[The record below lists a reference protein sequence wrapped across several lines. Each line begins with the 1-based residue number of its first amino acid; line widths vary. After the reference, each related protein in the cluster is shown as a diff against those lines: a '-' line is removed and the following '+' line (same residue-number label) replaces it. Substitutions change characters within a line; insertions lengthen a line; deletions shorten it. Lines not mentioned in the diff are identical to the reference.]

1 MKLASIHIY
10 PLKSARPVDL
20 VASEVMPR
28 GLPGD
33 RRWMLVD
40 EAGRFITARQ
50 VPRLAMVE
58 ALLEG
63 DVLRLRAP
71 GMTELA
77 IPVQPASPD
86 HLMVTVWK
94 DSVNAVVPS
103 EAANA
108 WFSEWLDKPVRLVQ
122 MTDDIHRHVDPDYG
136 RPGDEVSFAD
146 GFPLLLITTASL
158 EDLNR
163 RLAQPVP
170 MQRFRPNLVIDG
182 AEPYAED
189 TWPRLRIGEVEFE
202 GVKNCS
208 RCVFTTIDPET
219 GTKSADGE
227 PLKTLGTY
235 RLGDGGIY
243 FGQNLIPRS
252 SGTLRVGDTVEI
264 LERNPAL
271 ARIG

>member
-10 PLKSARPVDL
+10 PLKSGQPIDL

-40 EAGRFITARQ
+40 ETGRFLTARQ
-50 VPRLAMVE
+50 FPRLAMVG

-77 IPVQPASPD
+77 IPMQPASPN
-86 HLMVTVWK
+86 HLVVTVWK
-94 DSVNAVVPS
+94 DQVNAVAPS
-103 EAANA
+103 EAADA
-108 WFSEWLDKPVRLVQ
+108 WFSEWLGKAVRLVQ
-122 MTDDIHRHVDPDYG
+122 MTDDIHRPVTPDYG
-136 RPGDEVSFAD
+136 RAGDEVSFAD

-158 EDLNR
+158 ADLNR

-170 MQRFRPNLVIDG
+170 MQRFRPNVVIDG
-182 AEPYAED
+182 ADPYAED
-189 TWPRLRIGEVEFE
+189 TWTRLRIGEVEFE

-235 RLGDGGIY
+235 RLADGGIY

-252 SGTLRVGDTVEI
+252 SGTIRVGDAVEI
-264 LERNPAL
+264 LEVRPEK
-271 ARIG
+271 ARIR

>member
-1 MKLASIHIY
+1 
-10 PLKSARPVDL
+10 
-20 VASEVMPR
+20 
-28 GLPGD
+28 
-33 RRWMLVD
+33 
-40 EAGRFITARQ
+40 
-50 VPRLAMVE
+50 MVE

-94 DSVNAVVPS
+94 DQVKAVAPS
-103 EAANA
+103 EAADA

-122 MTDDIHRHVDPDYG
+122 MTDDIHRSVDPDYG

-170 MQRFRPNLVIDG
+170 MRRFRPNLVIEG

-189 TWPRLRIGEVEFE
+189 TWTRLRIGEVEFE

-235 RLGDGGIY
+235 RLGEGGIY

-252 SGTLRVGDTVEI
+252 GGTLRVGDPVEI

-271 ARIG
+271 ARIS